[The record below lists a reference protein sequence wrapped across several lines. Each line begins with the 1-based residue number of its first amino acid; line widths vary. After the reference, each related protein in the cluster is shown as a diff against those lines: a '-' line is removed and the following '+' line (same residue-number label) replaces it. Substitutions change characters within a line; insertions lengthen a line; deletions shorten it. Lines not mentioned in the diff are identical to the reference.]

1 MGLVVAVLAVVLAIS
16 GAILS
21 LDPALERWGST
32 IPANGQIN
40 VATLA
45 GRVAQ
50 HYPGVEQIQRSPSG
64 SVIVYYNQ
72 DGQTGVDRV
81 DPQTGRGIVP
91 HAVSPFSR
99 WTKSLHRSWL
109 LDTPGRVASGLI
121 ALAMLVLSVSGSV
134 LLVRRLGGW
143 RRLADS
149 LRGNFIQRWHTQVG
163 RVVVLGLLLSALT
176 GLYMSAATFAL
187 ISDGMQDEPD
197 FPSAVAGGPAA
208 PVTALS
214 ALVATDLNH
223 LRELVYPSP
232 DDPTG
237 VYSLATDQG
246 EGYVDPS
253 SGALLSYQPYG
264 GFRQAYELIYKL
276 HTGEGLW
283 WLALLL
289 GLCALSV
296 PLLSATGALTWW
308 QRRQSMPRI
317 VGNSAANLADTIILV
332 GSESNST
339 WGFANT
345 LHEALRKAGLRVHT
359 AAMNQLATEYPKA
372 ERLFILTATY
382 GDGDAPSSANQ
393 FLARLGKAKSPSK
406 IGFAVLGFG
415 DRQFPQFCK
424 FAYDVEAA
432 LLAQGWNRLLEIDTI
447 DRQSGQAFTRWGN
460 AVGQLIGHE
469 LNLVHTPKR
478 PRTEAFEL
486 IERADYGEAV
496 QAPTSILRFVA
507 VPPQGFK
514 GHVMGLLGGHGL
526 PHFEVGDLLGVV
538 PPGSA
543 IPRFYSLASKS
554 GDGFLEICVRKLPGG
569 LCSEFLHGLPP
580 GGRIDAFIQLHP
592 DFRPAAGKAPVI
604 LIGSG
609 TGIGPLAGF
618 IRNNT
623 GKHPMFLF
631 WGGRDPAS
639 DFLYKPE
646 LDAYLAD
653 GRLTG
658 LHAAFSRIQNGAYVQ
673 DRVLADATQL
683 RELLENEAQVLV
695 CGSRAMAKSIAQ
707 ALDEILVSLNLSVAT
722 LKAQGRYRE
731 DVF

>member
-1 MGLVVAVLAVVLAIS
+1 MVAVLAVVLAIS

-50 HYPGVEQIQRSPSG
+50 HYPGAEQIQRSPSG

-143 RRLADS
+143 RHLADS

-214 ALVATDLNH
+214 ALVATDLNN

-232 DDPTG
+232 GDSSG

-296 PLLSATGALTWW
+296 PLLSATGAVTW
-308 QRRQSMPRI
+308 
-317 VGNSAANLADTIILV
+317 
-332 GSESNST
+332 
-339 WGFANT
+339 
-345 LHEALRKAGLRVHT
+345 
-359 AAMNQLATEYPKA
+359 
-372 ERLFILTATY
+372 
-382 GDGDAPSSANQ
+382 
-393 FLARLGKAKSPSK
+393 
-406 IGFAVLGFG
+406 
-415 DRQFPQFCK
+415 
-424 FAYDVEAA
+424 
-432 LLAQGWNRLLEIDTI
+432 
-447 DRQSGQAFTRWGN
+447 
-460 AVGQLIGHE
+460 
-469 LNLVHTPKR
+469 
-478 PRTEAFEL
+478 
-486 IERADYGEAV
+486 
-496 QAPTSILRFVA
+496 
-507 VPPQGFK
+507 
-514 GHVMGLLGGHGL
+514 
-526 PHFEVGDLLGVV
+526 
-538 PPGSA
+538 
-543 IPRFYSLASKS
+543 
-554 GDGFLEICVRKLPGG
+554 
-569 LCSEFLHGLPP
+569 
-580 GGRIDAFIQLHP
+580 
-592 DFRPAAGKAPVI
+592 
-604 LIGSG
+604 
-609 TGIGPLAGF
+609 
-618 IRNNT
+618 
-623 GKHPMFLF
+623 
-631 WGGRDPAS
+631 
-639 DFLYKPE
+639 
-646 LDAYLAD
+646 
-653 GRLTG
+653 
-658 LHAAFSRIQNGAYVQ
+658 
-673 DRVLADATQL
+673 
-683 RELLENEAQVLV
+683 
-695 CGSRAMAKSIAQ
+695 
-707 ALDEILVSLNLSVAT
+707 
-722 LKAQGRYRE
+722 
-731 DVF
+731 